1 MESSTNSVKSP
12 GQSNILDEKLL
23 YGNRYERFV
32 RELITNSGVFWLF
45 DLLQKSI
52 MGGLLVYVQ
61 SLPHWIMLI
70 ASVCQSMVMTSSPPR
85 RRQWLL
91 NFIAPT
97 LYTGIDMALEGA
109 SEFWSQPYHIFY
121 WLWAGVMA
129 FWYIIRPHHRHIA
142 TTGMSLSLV
151 VLLPATYMF
160 SEWESA
166 SVSPSAYWFANP
178 AHTFILLASL
188 LLGII
193 LGISYIM
200 QNRFELML
208 YSLAGHFAQVASWSF
223 DSHLM
228 NRSYE
233 NDEILRL
240 HRIERTILFMDV
252 RGFTPWSELHS
263 PDQVVEMLNLF
274 YQTAETVIRQCH
286 GFKIQM
292 SGDEIMTRFN
302 FPQEGMEAA
311 LLLQEQIATILR
323 PYALSAGIGLHT
335 GIVIEGLVGGQET
348 RQYGLFGDAVNTAAR
363 LQSKASSNEIV
374 ISQTTWARL
383 PNKPQNLQLRTD
395 KITLKGKQIPVDV
408 YILSSG
414 NESVSHQVQ
423 V

>member
-1 MESSTNSVKSP
+1 
-12 GQSNILDEKLL
+12 
-23 YGNRYERFV
+23 
-32 RELITNSGVFWLF
+32 
-45 DLLQKSI
+45 
-52 MGGLLVYVQ
+52 
-61 SLPHWIMLI
+61 
-70 ASVCQSMVMTSSPPR
+70 
-85 RRQWLL
+85 
-91 NFIAPT
+91 
-97 LYTGIDMALEGA
+97 
-109 SEFWSQPYHIFY
+109 
-121 WLWAGVMA
+121 
-129 FWYIIRPHHRHIA
+129 
-142 TTGMSLSLV
+142 
-151 VLLPATYMF
+151 
-160 SEWESA
+160 
-166 SVSPSAYWFANP
+166 
-178 AHTFILLASL
+178 
-188 LLGII
+188 LGII